1 MKLALPEGYQMPKTA
16 APGEPF
22 EAVATVLL
30 TPEGGFELV
39 ALDGVKLDAPA
50 PEPSPEAEMMDEA
63 SEIKLPFGEDVE

>member
-16 APGEPF
+16 TPGEPF

-39 ALDGVKLDAPA
+39 ALDGVKLDAAPA
-50 PEPSPEAEMMDEA
+50 PEMEVEMMDEA